1 MISHL
6 RRICED
12 LSTEPDFERAM
23 QLFAINACY
32 SGQVSRLYVGR
43 FHQDLKL
50 KAIAKFEFG
59 TSEQLVRAYE
69 ENLIPKIFEKIIQ
82 SNSVHLVPHHRQ
94 YRLLFK
100 ESVGFEESEHWK
112 TSILIPLLPNF
123 LAVLTTRIEVKESP
137 NVLDYFNSLRAV
149 LQLFLM
155 TKSRSVQLLGYDR
168 KRETNELVGSKL
180 TERQD
185 LILTLI
191 QQGLTNVIIA
201 QRLGYS
207 ESLIRQET
215 ITIYKKLGVNGRRDL
230 YNTGND

>member
-1 MISHL
+1 
-6 RRICED
+6 
-12 LSTEPDFERAM
+12 
-23 QLFAINACY
+23 
-32 SGQVSRLYVGR
+32 
-43 FHQDLKL
+43 
-50 KAIAKFEFG
+50 
-59 TSEQLVRAYE
+59 
-69 ENLIPKIFEKIIQ
+69 
-82 SNSVHLVPHHRQ
+82 
-94 YRLLFK
+94 LLFK

-123 LAVLTTRIEVKESP
+123 LAVLTTRNEVKESP

-215 ITIYKKLGVNGRRDL
+215 IAIYKKLRVNGRRDL
-230 YNTGND
+230 YNTEND